1 METTASI
8 IAVAQLCEKVIR
20 YIIAVSGAR
29 HEKQRLRSQVRS
41 CHNLL
46 LQLQDEAEDS
56 EEAEEWSKTLKL
68 LSTPLAR
75 LHEALSLAAAALSAR
90 DGIAEKL
97 RWPFKEK
104 DVEKLIEAIKCE
116 MDMVTFALHNNAT
129 SLLIEINAGSK
140 RNEQH
145 LIEVK
150 AALGLHNENT
160 KLTLRNINGE
170 LESIQ
175 TTQNDVRGRIEELHG
190 RQDTEE
196 ALRRRQRIL
205 DWLTPIDHAAQQRDA
220 ISRRQSGTGGWLLNS
235 QTYQDWLSVSNRTL
249 FCPGIP
255 GAGKTIFASI
265 INADLWERYHDDPTV
280 GLAHIFCNYRR
291 HDEQGLVAL
300 LSGLLRQL
308 VEKQGSLPTPVED
321 LYKSHMGDS
330 NRVQTTAS
338 TLHVVAASFSK
349 VFIVIDGLDECS
361 TSEGCRTALI
371 STLQTLQTK
380 CHVNLLCTS
389 RFIPEITERFK
400 TAYQLEI
407 QADENDV
414 RTYINENMYQLP
426 GFVRKSAEL
435 QELTIQKIV
444 NAVRGMSV
452 TLHSYHEPH

>member
-8 IAVAQLCEKVIR
+8 IAVAQLCEKVIK
-20 YIIAVSGAR
+20 YIIAVSGAK

-129 SLLIEINAGSK
+129 SLLIAINAGSK

-150 AALGLHNENT
+150 AALELRNEHAN
-160 KLTLRNINGE
+160 LTLRNINGE

-175 TTQNDVRGRIEELHG
+175 TTQNDVRHTLEELQE
-190 RQDTEE
+190 RQAAEE
-196 ALRRRQRIL
+196 AMRKRQRIL
-205 DWLTPIDHAAQQRDA
+205 DWLTPIDHASEQRDA
-220 ISRRQSGTGGWLLNS
+220 ISRRQQGTGEWLLRS
-235 QTYQDWLSVSNRTL
+235 QNYQDWLNTESRTL

-255 GAGKTIFASI
+255 GAGKTVFASI
-265 INADLWERYHDDPTV
+265 INADLWERYHHDPTV
-280 GLAHIFCNYRR
+280 GLAHLFCNYRR
-291 HDEQGLVAL
+291 HNEQTLEAL
-300 LSGLLRQL
+300 LSGVLKQL
-308 VEKQGSLPTPVED
+308 VEQHVFLPHCVED
-321 LYKSHMGDS
+321 VYDEQQERGAPDRTEAIMGALKSLM
-330 NRVQTTAS
+330 S
-338 TLHVVAASFSK
+338 TYSR
-349 VFIVIDGLDECS
+349 VFIVLDALDECS
-361 TSEGCRTALI
+361 TSHGCRTRLL
-371 STLQTLQTK
+371 SSVQSLQEQ
-380 CHVNLLCTS
+380 CHINILATS
-389 RFIPEITERFK
+389 RFIPEITEKFK
-400 TAYQLEI
+400 TACQLEI
-407 QADENDV
+407 QADSNDV
-414 RTYINENMYQLP
+414 RRYLSDNIFRLP
-426 GFVRKSAEL
+426 GFVQDNTGLWEEIVS
-435 QELTIQKIV
+435 KIV
-444 NAVRGMSV
+444 EAVRGMYV
-452 TLHSYHEPH
+452 TSS